1 MPFFFEDP
9 NLASR
14 PGIGDNHHMAER
26 LAGKV
31 ALVTGASRGIGRA
44 IALRFAEE
52 GASVAVHFRVNAE
65 LAERVCEEIAA
76 VGGSAA
82 SIQGDVGDTDAIP
95 AFVERIKDRFQRID
109 ILANNAGIAFR
120 ASLAEPSLADIERL
134 MQVNVYG
141 LIAVSGAVIPGMIER
156 RYGKIINIA
165 SVAGLG
171 TRVEGTSGYAAT
183 KAAVI
188 AITKRT
194 ALELGPHNI
203 NVNSIAPGLIRTDI
217 GMPETDPAEREAK
230 EQRFIANTVLRR
242 IGEPD
247 DIAHAAV
254 FLATDEAAFIT
265 GQVLVVD
272 GGRTDYLTHSV

>member
-1 MPFFFEDP
+1 MPFLFENP

-14 PGIGDNHHMAER
+14 PGIGDNRHMAER

-52 GASVAVHFRVNAE
+52 GASVALHFRVNAE
-65 LAERVCEEIAA
+65 LAEQVCEEIAA
-76 VGGSAA
+76 MGGSAV
-82 SIQGDVGDTDAIP
+82 SIQGDVGDTEAIP
-95 AFVERIKDRFQRID
+95 AFVERVKDRFQRID
-109 ILANNAGIAFR
+109 ILVNNAGIAFR

-165 SVAGLG
+165 SIAGLG

-203 NVNSIAPGLIRTDI
+203 NVNSIEPGLIRTDM